1 MHQMFSV
8 HTTPEKFENEGFS
21 LKMHQMFSVHTTT
34 EFIKNATTTSNFAFV
49 VEEIE
54 ISSGKS
60 LLFTIAIS
68 TFRFQNDFRPRLL
81 TQNHRFQNPPGWK
94 APFRSALLRTVRQ
107 TGGNKILQ
115 GALHYRECLFRI
127 LMNKNT
133 SSCPMIFISNVST
146 HFLFLA
152 EHISIL
158 SNEKPSAAPRQ
169 FTQFFESLSY

>member
-1 MHQMFSV
+1 MFSV

-81 TQNHRFQNPPGWK
+81 TQNHRFQNPPG
-94 APFRSALLRTVRQ
+94 
-107 TGGNKILQ
+107 
-115 GALHYRECLFRI
+115 
-127 LMNKNT
+127 
-133 SSCPMIFISNVST
+133 
-146 HFLFLA
+146 
-152 EHISIL
+152 
-158 SNEKPSAAPRQ
+158 
-169 FTQFFESLSY
+169 